1 MRAPRERTYTFPAAR
16 PRHNNRPGAQK
27 QFKEN
32 SMRAGAWGR
41 VAKRLAIATGVTM
54 LMSTAALAQTPH
66 VKIGLVLSLTGPAAS
81 LGIPARDTVA
91 LLPKEMG
98 GRPVDYLILDDASDT
113 TQAVQTTKKLIS
125 EEHVDAI
132 IGSSITPNS
141 LAMIDVVA
149 EGETPT
155 ISLASSAKIIEPVDA
170 KRRWVFKTPQT
181 DAMMASAIAEHASN
195 HGVKTMAYIGQA
207 DALGETFYAEVAKF
221 AQLHKITMVANER
234 FNRTD
239 PSVTGQ
245 ILKIISA
252 HPDAVVV
259 GAAGTPAAL
268 PPKTLIERGFKGK
281 IYHNHGTGNR
291 DFLRVCGADCN
302 GTFLPASPVL
312 VAAQLPDD
320 HPAKRLA
327 LDYIK
332 RFESQHGAG
341 SVSAFGSYAW
351 DAGMLINRAVPI
363 ALKAGAPGT
372 PEFRRAL
379 RDALEQT
386 KGFAD
391 SNGLVNMSPN
401 DHIGLDQRA
410 RVMVEISNGK
420 WIYQPD

>member
-1 MRAPRERTYTFPAAR
+1 MTSAA
-16 PRHNNRPGAQK
+16 A
-27 QFKEN
+27 F
-32 SMRAGAWGR
+32 
-41 VAKRLAIATGVTM
+41 
-54 LMSTAALAQTPH
+54 AQTPP

-98 GRPVDYLILDDASDT
+98 GRPVDYIVLDDASDT

-125 EEHVDAI
+125 EDHVDAI

-149 EGETPT
+149 EGETPM

-170 KRRWVFKTPQT
+170 KRHWVFKTPQT
-181 DAMMASAIAEHASN
+181 DAMMASAIAEHASD

-207 DALGETFYAEVAKF
+207 DALGETFYVEVAKF

-245 ILKIISA
+245 ILKILA
-252 HPDAVVV
+252 AKPDAVVV

-268 PPKTLIERGFKGK
+268 PPKTLVMRGYKGK

-302 GTFLPASPVL
+302 GTFLPTSPVL

-327 LDYIK
+327 LAYIK
-332 RFESQHGAG
+332 LYEAQRGPG

-351 DAGMLINRAVPI
+351 DAGMLLNRAMPL
-363 ALKAGAPGT
+363 AMKAGAPGT

-379 RDALEQT
+379 RDALEGT
-386 KGFAD
+386 KNFAD
-391 SNGLVNMSPN
+391 TNGLVNMTPN

-410 RVMVEISNGK
+410 RVMVEIRDGK
-420 WIYQPD
+420 WIYQPH

>member
-1 MRAPRERTYTFPAAR
+1 MVRRLVAGVSMTISAAAF
-16 PRHNNRPGAQK
+16 AQ
-27 QFKEN
+27 
-32 SMRAGAWGR
+32 A
-41 VAKRLAIATGVTM
+41 
-54 LMSTAALAQTPH
+54 PH

-98 GRPVDYLILDDASDT
+98 GRPVDYIVLDDASDT

-125 EEHVDAI
+125 EDHADAV

-149 EGETPT
+149 EGTTPM
-155 ISLASSAKIIEPVDA
+155 ISLASSSKIIEPVDA
-170 KRRWVFKTPQT
+170 KRHWVFKTPQT

-207 DALGETFYAEVAKF
+207 DALGETFYVEVAKF

-245 ILKIISA
+245 ILKILA
-252 HPDAVVV
+252 AKPDAVVV

-268 PPKTLIERGFKGK
+268 PPKTLVMRGYKGK

-327 LDYIK
+327 LAYIK
-332 RFESQHGAG
+332 LYEAKQGPG

-351 DAGMLINRAVPI
+351 DAGMLLNRAVPV
-363 ALKAGAPGT
+363 ALKAGEPGT

-379 RDALEQT
+379 RDALEGTQ
-386 KGFAD
+386 GFAD
-391 SNGLVNMSPN
+391 TNGLVNMTPT

-410 RVMVEISNGK
+410 RVMVEIRDGK
-420 WIYQPD
+420 WVYQPR

>member
-1 MRAPRERTYTFPAAR
+1 MQRWQARLKRWAIGVSMMTSAA
-16 PRHNNRPGAQK
+16 A
-27 QFKEN
+27 F
-32 SMRAGAWGR
+32 
-41 VAKRLAIATGVTM
+41 
-54 LMSTAALAQTPH
+54 AQTPP

-98 GRPVDYLILDDASDT
+98 GRPVDYIVLDDASDT

-125 EEHVDAI
+125 EDHVDAI

-149 EGETPT
+149 EGETPM

-170 KRRWVFKTPQT
+170 KRHWVFKTPQT
-181 DAMMASAIAEHASN
+181 DAMMASAIAEHASD

-207 DALGETFYAEVAKF
+207 DALGETFYVEVAKF
-221 AQLHKITMVANER
+221 AQMHKITMVANER

-245 ILKIISA
+245 ILKILA
-252 HPDAVVV
+252 AKPDAVVV

-268 PPKTLIERGFKGK
+268 PPKTLVMRGYKGK

-302 GTFLPASPVL
+302 GTFLPTSPVL

-327 LDYIK
+327 LAYIK
-332 RFESQHGAG
+332 LYEAQRGPG

-351 DAGMLINRAVPI
+351 DAGMLLNRAVPL
-363 ALKAGAPGT
+363 AMKAGAPGT

-379 RDALEQT
+379 RDALEGT
-386 KGFAD
+386 KNFAD
-391 SNGLVNMSPN
+391 TNGLVNMTPN

-410 RVMVEISNGK
+410 RVMVEIRDGK
-420 WIYQPD
+420 WIYQPH

>member
-1 MRAPRERTYTFPAAR
+1 MLRSLAAGLCMTIAATAVAQAP
-16 PRHNNRPGAQK
+16 
-27 QFKEN
+27 
-32 SMRAGAWGR
+32 
-41 VAKRLAIATGVTM
+41 
-54 LMSTAALAQTPH
+54 TPH

-81 LGIPARDTVA
+81 LGIPARDTAA
-91 LLPKEMG
+91 LLPKDMAG
-98 GRPVDYLILDDASDT
+98 HPVDYIILDDASDT
-113 TQAVQTTKKLIS
+113 TQAVQDARKLIT
-125 EEHVDAI
+125 EDHVDAI

-141 LAMIDVVA
+141 LAMIEVVA
-149 EGETPT
+149 QAQTPT
-155 ISLASSAKIIEPVDA
+155 ISLASSAKIIDPVDA
-170 KRRWVFKTPQT
+170 QRRWVFKTPQT
-181 DAMMASAIAEHASN
+181 DAMMASAIAEHASD

-221 AQLHKITMVANER
+221 AQLHKISMVANER

-239 PSVTGQ
+239 TSVTGQ
-245 ILKIISA
+245 VLKIIA
-252 HPDAVVV
+252 AKPDAVVV

-268 PPKTLIERGFKGK
+268 PPKTLRERGYKGL

-312 VAAQLPDD
+312 VASQLPAD

-327 LDYIK
+327 LEYIK
-332 RFESQHGAG
+332 LHEAKYGAG
-341 SVSAFGSYAW
+341 TVSAFGSYAW
-351 DAGMLINRAVPI
+351 DAGMLLNRAVPI

-386 KGFAD
+386 RDFAD
-391 SNGLVNMSPN
+391 SNGLVNMTPN

-410 RVMVEISNGK
+410 RVIAEIRDGM
-420 WIYQPD
+420 WIYQPR

>member
-1 MRAPRERTYTFPAAR
+1 MVRRLVAGVSMTISAAAF
-16 PRHNNRPGAQK
+16 AQ
-27 QFKEN
+27 
-32 SMRAGAWGR
+32 A
-41 VAKRLAIATGVTM
+41 
-54 LMSTAALAQTPH
+54 PH

-98 GRPVDYLILDDASDT
+98 GRPVDYIVLDDASDT

-125 EEHVDAI
+125 EDHADAV

-149 EGETPT
+149 EGTTPM
-155 ISLASSAKIIEPVDA
+155 ISLASSSKIIEPVDA
-170 KRRWVFKTPQT
+170 KRHWVFKTPQT

-207 DALGETFYAEVAKF
+207 DALGETFYVEVAKF

-245 ILKIISA
+245 ILKILA
-252 HPDAVVV
+252 AKPDAVVV

-268 PPKTLIERGFKGK
+268 PPKTLVMRGYKGK

-302 GTFLPASPVL
+302 GTFLPTSPVL

-327 LDYIK
+327 LAYIK
-332 RFESQHGAG
+332 LYEAQHGPG
-341 SVSAFGSYAW
+341 SVSAFGSYTW
-351 DAGMLINRAVPI
+351 DAGMLLDRAMPLAI
-363 ALKAGAPGT
+363 KAGAPGT

-379 RDALEQT
+379 RDALEGT
-386 KGFAD
+386 KNFAD
-391 SNGLVNMSPN
+391 TNGLVNMSAT

-410 RVMVEISNGK
+410 RVMVEISDGK
-420 WIYQPD
+420 WVYQPR

>member
-1 MRAPRERTYTFPAAR
+1 MGQWGSMVRRLVAGVSMTISAAAF
-16 PRHNNRPGAQK
+16 AQ
-27 QFKEN
+27 
-32 SMRAGAWGR
+32 A
-41 VAKRLAIATGVTM
+41 
-54 LMSTAALAQTPH
+54 PH

-98 GRPVDYLILDDASDT
+98 GRPVDYIVLDDASDT

-125 EEHVDAI
+125 EDHADAV

-141 LAMIDVVA
+141 IAMIDVVA
-149 EGETPT
+149 EGTTPM
-155 ISLASSAKIIEPVDA
+155 ISLASSSKIIEPVDA
-170 KRRWVFKTPQT
+170 KRHWVFKTPQT

-207 DALGETFYAEVAKF
+207 DALGETFYVEVAKF

-245 ILKIISA
+245 ILKILA
-252 HPDAVVV
+252 AKPDAVVV

-268 PPKTLIERGFKGK
+268 PPKTLVMRGYKGK

-327 LDYIK
+327 LAYIK
-332 RFESQHGAG
+332 LYEAKQGPG

-351 DAGMLINRAVPI
+351 DAGMLLNRAVPV
-363 ALKAGAPGT
+363 ALKAGEPGT

-379 RDALEQT
+379 RDALEGTQ
-386 KGFAD
+386 GFAD
-391 SNGLVNMSPN
+391 TNGLVNMTPT

-410 RVMVEISNGK
+410 RVMVEIRDGK
-420 WIYQPD
+420 WVYQPR

>member
-1 MRAPRERTYTFPAAR
+1 M
-16 PRHNNRPGAQK
+16 
-27 QFKEN
+27 
-32 SMRAGAWGR
+32 SMRGGKWMAAA
-41 VAKRLAIATGVTM
+41 VSLVLATT
-54 LMSTAALAQTPH
+54 SFAQTPH

-98 GRPVDYLILDDASDT
+98 GRPVDYIVLDDASDT
-113 TQAVQTTKKLIS
+113 TQAVQTTKKLIT
-125 EEHVDAI
+125 EDQVDAI

-149 EGETPT
+149 QGQTPM
-155 ISLASSAKIIEPVDA
+155 ISLASSSKIIEPVDDN
-170 KRRWVFKTPQT
+170 RRWVFKTPQT

-195 HGVKTMAYIGQA
+195 HGVKTLAYIGQA

-221 AQLHKITMVANER
+221 AQLHKINVVANER

-245 ILKIISA
+245 ILKILA
-252 HPDAVVV
+252 AKPDAVVV

-268 PPKTLIERGFKGK
+268 PPKTLAQRGYKGLV
-281 IYHNHGTGNR
+281 YHNHGVGNR

-302 GTFLPASPVL
+302 GTFLPTSPVL

-327 LDYIK
+327 LSYIK
-332 RFESQHGAG
+332 LYEAKQGAG
-341 SVSAFGSYAW
+341 TVSAFGSYTW
-351 DAGMLINRAVPI
+351 DAGMLLERAAPI

-372 PEFRRAL
+372 PAFRNAL
-379 RDALEQT
+379 RDALEGT
-386 KGFAD
+386 KNFAD
-391 SNGLVNMSPN
+391 TNGVVNMTPN

-410 RVMVEISNGK
+410 RVMVEIRDSK
-420 WIYQPD
+420 WVYQPR

>member
-1 MRAPRERTYTFPAAR
+1 M
-16 PRHNNRPGAQK
+16 
-27 QFKEN
+27 
-32 SMRAGAWGR
+32 
-41 VAKRLAIATGVTM
+41 M
-54 LMSTAALAQTPH
+54 LTTAAQAQTPPKTTIAPIAPIAP

-91 LLPKEMG
+91 LLPREIAG
-98 GRPVDYLILDDASDT
+98 HPVDYIVLDDASDT
-113 TQAVQTTKKLIS
+113 TQAVQDTKKLIT
-125 EEHVDAI
+125 EDHVDAI

-149 EGETPT
+149 QAETPT

-181 DAMMASAIAEHASN
+181 DAMMASAIIEHASN
-195 HGVKTMAYIGQA
+195 HGVKTIAYIGQA
-207 DALGETFYAEVAKF
+207 DALGETFYAEVSKF
-221 AQLHKITMVANER
+221 AQLHKIAIVANER

-239 PSVTGQ
+239 TSVTGQ
-245 ILKIISA
+245 VLKIIA
-252 HPDAVVV
+252 AKPDAVVV

-268 PPKTLIERGFKGK
+268 PPKTLRERGYLRLV
-281 IYHNHGTGNR
+281 YHNHGTGNR

-312 VAAQLPDD
+312 VAAQLPED

-327 LDYIK
+327 LEYIK
-332 RFESQHGAG
+332 LYETKYGTG

-351 DAGMLINRAVPI
+351 DAGMLLNRAVPI

-386 KGFAD
+386 KDFAD
-391 SNGLVNMSPN
+391 SNGLVNMTPN

-410 RVMVEISNGK
+410 RVIAEIRDGK
-420 WIYQPD
+420 WIYQPR

>member
-1 MRAPRERTYTFPAAR
+1 MHARGWRT
-16 PRHNNRPGAQK
+16 
-27 QFKEN
+27 
-32 SMRAGAWGR
+32 
-41 VAKRLAIATGVTM
+41 IA
-54 LMSTAALAQTPH
+54 AALCMSLAAAAPAQTPPIR
-66 VKIGLVLSLTGPAAS
+66 IGLVLSLTGPAAS

-91 LLPKEMG
+91 LLPRTLA
-98 GRPVDYLILDDASDT
+98 GRQVDYIILDDASDT
-113 TQAVQTTKKLIS
+113 TQAVQDTKKLIT
-125 EEHVDAI
+125 EDHVDAI

-149 EGETPT
+149 EAETPT

-170 KRRWVFKTPQT
+170 RRRWVFKTPQT

-207 DALGETFYAEVAKF
+207 DALGETFYAEISKF
-221 AQLHKITMVANER
+221 AQLHKIGIVANER

-239 PSVTGQ
+239 TSVTGQ
-245 ILKIISA
+245 VLKIIA
-252 HPDAVVV
+252 AKPDAVVV

-268 PPKTLIERGFKGK
+268 PPKTLRERGYQGL

-320 HPAKRLA
+320 HPAKHLA
-327 LDYIK
+327 LEYIK
-332 RFESQHGAG
+332 LYEAKYGAG

-351 DAGMLINRAVPI
+351 DAGMLLNRAVPI
-363 ALKAGAPGT
+363 ALKQGAPGT

-386 KGFAD
+386 RDFAD
-391 SNGLVNMSPN
+391 SNGLVNITPS

-410 RVMVEISNGK
+410 RVIAEIRDGK
-420 WIYQPD
+420 WIYQPR

>member
-1 MRAPRERTYTFPAAR
+1 
-16 PRHNNRPGAQK
+16 
-27 QFKEN
+27 
-32 SMRAGAWGR
+32 MRAGGN
-41 VAKRLAIATGVTM
+41 
-54 LMSTAALAQTPH
+54 STAGFNGLKRFKTFKKLAVVGLLALSAQAGFAQTAH

-98 GRPVDYLILDDASDT
+98 GRPVDYIVLDDASDT

-125 EEHVDAI
+125 EDHVDAI

-149 EGETPT
+149 DGETPM
-155 ISLASSAKIIEPVDA
+155 ISLASSSKIIEPVDA
-170 KRRWVFKTPQT
+170 KRHWVFKTPQT

-207 DALGETFYAEVAKF
+207 DALGETFYVEVAKF

-239 PSVTGQ
+239 ASVTGQ
-245 ILKIISA
+245 VLKILA
-252 HPDAVVV
+252 AKPDAVVV

-268 PPKTLIERGFKGK
+268 PPKTLRERGFKGV

-312 VAAQLPDD
+312 VASQLPDD
-320 HPAKRLA
+320 HPAKHLA
-327 LDYIK
+327 LEYIK
-332 RFESQHGAG
+332 LYEGKYGAG

-351 DAGMLINRAVPI
+351 DAGMLLNRAVPV
-363 ALKAGAPGT
+363 AMQAGAPGT

-379 RDALEQT
+379 RDALENT
-386 KGFAD
+386 KDFPD
-391 SNGLVNMSPN
+391 SNGLVNMTPN

-410 RVMVEISNGK
+410 RVIAEIENGK
-420 WIYQPD
+420 WIYQPR